1 MGKKKKKKK
10 EKKKEKEKEYKVTVG
25 TFMLYFFRTQ
35 FNEAYI
41 ANVLFAKSART
52 FTCFPEFY
60 FFL

>member
-1 MGKKKKKKK
+1 MRKKKKKK
-10 EKKKEKEKEYKVTVG
+10 EKEKEDKVTVG